1 MSFPWLSIV
10 KCLRGGWRWSPRGLS
25 YCPPRSVG
33 LESNLPSLIGLN
45 FLLEEV
51 YVGRRGCC
59 VGFCFFFSRVRP
71 RVAFLVSGE
80 YLWKG
85 REDLGF
91 DMSCVPVIYCE
102 DDWRD
107 E

>member
-1 MSFPWLSIV
+1 M
-10 KCLRGGWRWSPRGLS
+10 
-25 YCPPRSVG
+25 
-33 LESNLPSLIGLN
+33 
-45 FLLEEV
+45 
-51 YVGRRGCC
+51 
-59 VGFCFFFSRVRP
+59 RP

-91 DMSCVPVIYCE
+91 YMSCLPVIYCE